1 MTDTN
6 DALPLEG
13 LNKKVDAVI
22 DHCASNF
29 GVSDERIGKLEA
41 KAEYD
46 SKALDLLST
55 DFQLSHDGLGAQFKS
70 LETLVNQLNER
81 ISVEP
86 QWHLDISSKASI
98 YGALAKAQQEIVN
111 ADANID
117 NAFLK
122 TKYADLGSCLNAVR
136 GPLSSNGIALI
147 QLTEDQS
154 QSVLGIRTILAHESG
169 ETIEDLITMSP
180 PKMDPQGI
188 GSCRTYMRRYSLMAI
203 CGIAGALDD
212 DAEATKKDPNDY
224 PRIETSEVE
233 KIIYHAD
240 ELFGDNADDA
250 VKLML
255 DRIFG
260 KIAVIGDIRAGEMQT
275 ALNYLDN
282 AKKARDKKIAAAKK
296 AEEAEAKAAKAE
308 K

>member
-6 DALPLEG
+6 DALPIEG

-22 DHCASNF
+22 DHCATNF
-29 GVSDERIGKLEA
+29 GVSAEKIGKLEA
-41 KAEYD
+41 RTE
-46 SKALDLLST
+46 STSNVLELLST
-55 DFQLSHDGLGAQFKS
+55 DFLESHDGLGAQFKS
-70 LETLVNQLNER
+70 LEALVNQINER
-81 ISVEP
+81 PSNNR
-86 QWHLDISSKASI
+86 ASI
-98 YGALAKAQQEIVN
+98 YAALAKAQQEIVN

-203 CGIAGALDD
+203 CGIAGSLDD
-212 DAEATKKDPNDY
+212 DAEGTKKDPNDY
-224 PRIETSEVE
+224 AKITAAEAE
-233 KIIYHAD
+233 KIIYTAD
-240 ELFGDNADDA
+240 ELFGDRSDAA
-250 VKLML
+250 VKKML
-255 DRIFG
+255 YSVFG
-260 KIAVIGDIRAGEMQT
+260 GINTVSQIKEGEHEAAIT
-275 ALNYLDN
+275 ALTN
-282 AKKARDKKIAAAKK
+282 AKGLMDKKDAAVAK
-296 AEEAEAKAAKAE
+296 AEKAAAKAAKAE